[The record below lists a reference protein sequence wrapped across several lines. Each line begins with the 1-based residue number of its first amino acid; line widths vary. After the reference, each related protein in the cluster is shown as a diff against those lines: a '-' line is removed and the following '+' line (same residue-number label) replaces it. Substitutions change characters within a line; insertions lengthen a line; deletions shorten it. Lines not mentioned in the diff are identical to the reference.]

1 MVNTMS
7 SSQKIIHVKKHL
19 NSHIAELGEG
29 LLRYPKD
36 GFTSFKNY
44 QVPNSFSLTNASDVI
59 AVCDMYYEG
68 KVNSE
73 CGTIKLYIDE
83 KNKTHYK
90 KL

>member
-19 NSHIAELGEG
+19 NSHIPQLGEG

-44 QVPNSFSLTNASDVI
+44 QVPSGFSLTDAKDVLT
-59 AVCDMYYEG
+59 VCDMYYEG
-68 KVNSE
+68 HVISE
-73 CGTIKLYIDE
+73 CGTIQLFQKD
-83 KNKTHYK
+83 KTKHSK

>member
-1 MVNTMS
+1 MS

-19 NSHIAELGEG
+19 NSHIAQLGEG

-44 QVPNSFSLTNASDVI
+44 QVPSDFSLTDAKDVMT
-59 AVCDMYYEG
+59 VCDMYYEG
-68 KVNSE
+68 HVISE

-83 KNKTHYK
+83 KNKTHHK